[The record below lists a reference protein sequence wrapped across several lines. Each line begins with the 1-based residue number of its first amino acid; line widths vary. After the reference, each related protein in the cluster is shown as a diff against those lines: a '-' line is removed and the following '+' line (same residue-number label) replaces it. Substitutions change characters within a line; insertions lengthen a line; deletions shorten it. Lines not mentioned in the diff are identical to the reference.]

1 MSSGRLPDAVNT
13 CQFCGFGVI
22 APQSVLLW
30 LRARR
35 HGQLGTR
42 GGGVCIWTR
51 VFHRVGNKQM
61 WYACSGKFSSSQAVT
76 GFSKEIRRVKAE
88 NIGAKLERTRVC
100 RCLVFDS
107 GRLRTFMRQSHSA
120 DWLFVLR
127 QRDSCCRVIVP
138 LSAVCYRIL
147 VVCVSP
153 GDLSGDAPKILRSG
167 TRTVCRVRDEC
178 SLRNFCMCFSWDLS
192 GDAPKILRSGTRTVC
207 RVRDEFS
214 LWIFCRCF
222 SWGSFRRRAQDP

>member
-1 MSSGRLPDAVNT
+1 MRPRSDPEHEELKDAQEFATWVPVDYQMLST
-13 CQFCGFGVI
+13 LVSFVVFGVI

-42 GGGVCIWTR
+42 RDGVCIWTR
-51 VFHRVGNKQM
+51 VFHRVGDKQM
-61 WYACSGKFSSSQAVT
+61 WYACSGKFSSSQVVT

-88 NIGAKLERTRVC
+88 NISAKLERTRVC

-127 QRDSCCRVIVP
+127 QRDSCCRVFRFR
-138 LSAVCYRIL
+138 L
-147 VVCVSP
+147 CV
-153 GDLSGDAPKILRSG
+153 
-167 TRTVCRVRDEC
+167 
-178 SLRNFCMCFSWDLS
+178 
-192 GDAPKILRSGTRTVC
+192 
-207 RVRDEFS
+207 
-214 LWIFCRCF
+214 
-222 SWGSFRRRAQDP
+222 